1 MSSLKRPKVWI
12 AFLAIVLFFLAYS
25 PALDGPFVFDDQRQI
40 TDNPV
45 VSHGVGLGET
55 SFWTNINERPLTAF
69 TLFLN
74 HRISGA
80 DPFWFR
86 ITNML
91 LHILNAFMV
100 FLIVK
105 ELFLLDGKK
114 EKVDLAFGIGLLF
127 LLHPLLSENFLYISQ
142 RGSTLSSFFYLG
154 ALFFYLRSKS
164 TSIMRLLLSVL
175 LFALALYSKQTAFS
189 LIMVVALLELF
200 VLPDSSNSR
209 RAFVVTILTLGGLVL
224 LYKYGG
230 FTGKTFADVSGID
243 YLLLQISFMWKY
255 LLLSIVPFPLILD
268 YDLSTDLNLLWLSS
282 GIVLLIGGLLWF
294 IKTNSLVLRSGLV
307 IYFFGNIVVLT
318 IIPLPD
324 VFVEHRMYIPF
335 VGIALV
341 LSHLFGNLKHVK
353 YLWGVFLIF
362 LLVFAFVRA
371 QSWESKISL
380 FEQNSKY
387 VALNDRVWTNLGE
400 AYLEVSNTA
409 KALEATNKALTI
421 DSSNYV
427 ALNNLGLIYLLED
440 NPEKAMEPLG
450 QSLKYSMSNYRA
462 WNNLGVAQMRL
473 KKPRMALKSFMNSI
487 KLNPRQFDAYYN
499 IGLLAEQNRKPKEA
513 IKAYLKCIKLQPSQW
528 KAHHN
533 LVLLMLAGGKAEEAK
548 NFLLKHPFRR
558 NYEYWNDLGAA
569 HTNLSEPTYAAD
581 CFKKS
586 LELEPSN
593 GIALQNIERI
603 ITNSE

>member
-1 MSSLKRPKVWI
+1 VSSLKRPKVWI

-230 FTGKTFADVSGID
+230 C
-243 YLLLQISFMWKY
+243 
-255 LLLSIVPFPLILD
+255 
-268 YDLSTDLNLLWLSS
+268 SS
-282 GIVLLIGGLLWF
+282 RA
-294 IKTNSLVLRSGLV
+294 LRS
-307 IYFFGNIVVLT
+307 
-318 IIPLPD
+318 
-324 VFVEHRMYIPF
+324 
-335 VGIALV
+335 
-341 LSHLFGNLKHVK
+341 S
-353 YLWGVFLIF
+353 
-362 LLVFAFVRA
+362 
-371 QSWESKISL
+371 
-380 FEQNSKY
+380 
-387 VALNDRVWTNLGE
+387 
-400 AYLEVSNTA
+400 
-409 KALEATNKALTI
+409 
-421 DSSNYV
+421 
-427 ALNNLGLIYLLED
+427 
-440 NPEKAMEPLG
+440 
-450 QSLKYSMSNYRA
+450 
-462 WNNLGVAQMRL
+462 
-473 KKPRMALKSFMNSI
+473 
-487 KLNPRQFDAYYN
+487 RQFKFETCFCSYHLNARRSCASLQVWRFYGQNLCRCERHRLPASPNLFYVE
-499 IGLLAEQNRKPKEA
+499 IPSAEH
-513 IKAYLKCIKLQPSQW
+513 C
-528 KAHHN
+528 
-533 LVLLMLAGGKAEEAK
+533 
-548 NFLLKHPFRR
+548 
-558 NYEYWNDLGAA
+558 
-569 HTNLSEPTYAAD
+569 
-581 CFKKS
+581 S
-586 LELEPSN
+586 LPPHSRL
-593 GIALQNIERI
+593 
-603 ITNSE
+603 